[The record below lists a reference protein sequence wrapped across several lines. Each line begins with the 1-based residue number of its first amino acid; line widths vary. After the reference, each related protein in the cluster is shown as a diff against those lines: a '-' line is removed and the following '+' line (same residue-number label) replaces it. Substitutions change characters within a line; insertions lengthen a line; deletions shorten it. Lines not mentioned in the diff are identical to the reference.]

1 MKTISKVDCK
11 FGRND
16 IRTVKFVATKRMVRV
31 TCKGKPVLRII
42 AVEGGFLATSTSK
55 QKSKAGETRKIVTST
70 DRVRRSPERAY
81 KDAVKTTWQ

>member
-42 AVEGGFLATSTSK
+42 AVEGGFLATCTSK
-55 QKSKAGETRKIVTST
+55 SKTSKGIRKTVTT
-70 DRVRRSPERAY
+70 TKIRKTPALAY
-81 KDAVKTTWQ
+81 KSAVRQSWK